1 MSNTIDGLQPKSV
14 KHRSNVWE
22 SNFYGYQ
29 VVFYLANINIGAI
42 ILSLMLKTSTETV
55 AELAQRAKSMRLA
68 QNLTQAGLEQRS
80 GVSLGSIKLF
90 ERTGKISF
98 ESLVKIA
105 IALGASEGF
114 DGLFQ
119 PNLTENRSIDDL
131 LKDAKAS
138 TGRKRGRVR

>member
-1 MSNTIDGLQPKSV
+1 
-14 KHRSNVWE
+14 
-22 SNFYGYQ
+22 
-29 VVFYLANINIGAI
+29 
-42 ILSLMLKTSTETV
+42 MLKTSTETV

>member
-1 MSNTIDGLQPKSV
+1 
-14 KHRSNVWE
+14 
-22 SNFYGYQ
+22 
-29 VVFYLANINIGAI
+29 
-42 ILSLMLKTSTETV
+42 MLKTSTETV
-55 AELAQRAKSMRLA
+55 AEIAQRAKSMRLA

-90 ERTGKISF
+90 EHTGKISF

-105 IALGASEGF
+105 IALGALEGF
-114 DGLFQ
+114 EGLFQ

>member
-1 MSNTIDGLQPKSV
+1 M
-14 KHRSNVWE
+14 
-22 SNFYGYQ
+22 
-29 VVFYLANINIGAI
+29 
-42 ILSLMLKTSTETV
+42 LSLMLKTSTETV